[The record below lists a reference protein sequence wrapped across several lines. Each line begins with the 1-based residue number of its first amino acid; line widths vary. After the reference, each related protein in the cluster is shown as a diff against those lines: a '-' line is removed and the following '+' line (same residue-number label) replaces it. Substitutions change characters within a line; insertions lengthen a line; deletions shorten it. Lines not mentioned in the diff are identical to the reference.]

1 MTEPYEIIA
10 EIQRRI
16 KAESYRIRSHAVRHM
31 IEEGFDEN
39 QLLEALTG
47 KLQLL
52 EDYSEEF
59 RYLALGRFYFATNVV
74 SPLHIVCD
82 LSNEEV
88 LDIVTAYIPQ
98 RPWWDTPMQRGEKR

>member
-1 MTEPYEIIA
+1 MTDSHEIIA
-10 EIQRRI
+10 EIQRRV

-31 IEEGFDEN
+31 IEEGFDER
-39 QLLEALTG
+39 QLLEVLTG

-52 EDYSEEF
+52 EEYSEEL
-59 RYLALGRFYFATNVV
+59 RCLVLGRFHFATNAI

-82 LSNEEV
+82 LSHEEV

-98 RPWWDTPMQRGEKR
+98 RPWWNTPTQRGEKQ